1 MLPVE
6 GPAESTRTT
15 GPLGKIKIII
25 IKTSLKAKEVGNLI
39 AINSLV
45 LNHLA

>member
-15 GPLGKIKIII
+15 GPLGNNNFKKNRYGE
-25 IKTSLKAKEVGNLI
+25 EVGNLK
-39 AINSLV
+39 AINSL
-45 LNHLA
+45 